1 MRQFKRLF
9 TILGLCGWVA
19 LAVVLGLAPNA
30 EAAPRTMH
38 DLVRADR
45 GTLDSLYA
53 SGTVGEVPTGSL
65 DGRAIVSPG
74 SRRTA
79 PASVALRPLWQGKV
93 FHADGT
99 GKNRVFG
106 VRAIPIKVHEGVSW
120 HDGGPA
126 LVVDYTDSWRPF
138 RGVRDEIREVSP
150 GLFLGRM
157 FVTKNGVAEEKMMFT
172 LHAPNSRRDG
182 R

>member
-9 TILGLCGWVA
+9 TILGLCGWVT
-19 LAVVLGLAPNA
+19 LAVVLGVAPNA
-30 EAAPRTMH
+30 GAAPRTMR

-45 GTLDSLYA
+45 GTLDTLYA

-74 SRRTA
+74 SRKTA
-79 PASVALRPLWQGKV
+79 AASVALRPLWQGKV

-106 VRAIPIKVHEGVSW
+106 GRAIPVKVYAGESW
-120 HDGGPA
+120 LDGGPA
-126 LVVDYTDSWRPF
+126 IIVDYTDSWRPF

-150 GLFLGRM
+150 GLFLGRT

-172 LHAPNSRRDG
+172 LTAPNAG